1 MKKFFVILSLLF
13 SLTLSAQDA
22 EKDTRLHVGDKM
34 PKFTLN
40 SEVYGKVTSR
50 SLKGK
55 VVLVS
60 LFATWCPPC
69 QLELAAVEK
78 DLYPKYKDNEDFVL
92 LVVGREHNDADLQ
105 EYNKKKNF
113 TFPLYPDV
121 DREFFSLF
129 ADSTIP
135 RTFLF
140 DKRGKVVLSEIG
152 YSEEGF
158 EELLETIESLLQK

>member
-69 QLELAAVEK
+69 QLELAAVQK

-113 TFPLYPDV
+113 TILL
-121 DREFFSLF
+121 FSLN
-129 ADSTIP
+129 I
-135 RTFLF
+135 
-140 DKRGKVVLSEIG
+140 
-152 YSEEGF
+152 
-158 EELLETIESLLQK
+158 